1 MTIAVLGAASLSA
14 WASPTFN
21 AGSAK
26 VTTAEPKA
34 ANASSAE
41 PEASS
46 DEVSSDYATRGES
59 AGPKRADGTP
69 MAPEEIEQLEQLKQT
84 DREVRQHEMAHQT
97 VGGAY
102 AGGASYDYEVGPDG
116 QRYAVAGEVSI
127 NYGPVPNDPKAT
139 IEKMQ
144 TVIAAALAPAD
155 PSPKDYQVAAQ
166 ARQYLLEAKL
176 EAAMQTSEMAQ
187 ARASAEGKSPTSDAM
202 TDSALNPSNAP
213 SAA

>member
-21 AGSAK
+21 AGAATLTPSSTSNANDHPANTK
-26 VTTAEPKA
+26 QDAADQASRRDETGVAPKA
-34 ANASSAE
+34 A
-41 PEASS
+41 
-46 DEVSSDYATRGES
+46 
-59 AGPKRADGTP
+59 DGTAL
-69 MAPEEIEQLEQLKQT
+69 APEQIEQLEQLKQT
-84 DREVRQHEMAHQT
+84 DRAVRQHEMAHQT

-127 NYGPVPNDPKAT
+127 DYGPVPNDPKAT

-176 EAAMQTSEMAQ
+176 EAGMQASEMDQ
-187 ARASAEGKSPTSDAM
+187 ARAGAAGNARADESTPGNAPDPTSD
-202 TDSALNPSNAP
+202 TP

>member
-34 ANASSAE
+34 ANESSAE
-41 PEASS
+41 PKASS
-46 DEVSSDYATRGES
+46 DDATRGES

-69 MAPEEIEQLEQLKQT
+69 LAPEEVELLEQLKQT
-84 DREVRQHEMAHQT
+84 DRAVRQHEMAHQT
-97 VGGAY
+97 IGGAY
-102 AGGASYDYEVGPDG
+102 AGGASYDYEIGPDG

-127 NYGPVPNDPKAT
+127 DYGPVPNDPKAT

-176 EAAMQTSEMAQ
+176 EAAMQTSEMVQ
-187 ARASAEGKSPTSDAM
+187 ARAGAEDAIPSNDA
-202 TDSALNPSNAP
+202 TADSAATAAPNTP

>member
-34 ANASSAE
+34 INASSAE
-41 PEASS
+41 SAASSDEASS
-46 DEVSSDYATRGES
+46 DNATRGES

-84 DREVRQHEMAHQT
+84 DRAVRQHEMAHQT

-102 AGGASYDYEVGPDG
+102 AGGASYDYEIGPDG
-116 QRYAVAGEVSI
+116 RRYAVAGEVSI
-127 NYGPVPNDPKAT
+127 DYGPVPNDPKAT

-176 EAAMQTSEMAQ
+176 EAGMQSSEMAQ
-187 ARASAEGKSPTSDAM
+187 ARAGAEGNDRADAPTTNPG
-202 TDSALNPSNAP
+202 TDTR

>member
-21 AGSAK
+21 AGAATHTPS
-26 VTTAEPKA
+26 TNNTATDPGSSPTGDTDDQASPRDEVGVAPKA
-34 ANASSAE
+34 
-41 PEASS
+41 
-46 DEVSSDYATRGES
+46 
-59 AGPKRADGTP
+59 ADGTP
-69 MAPEEIEQLEQLKQT
+69 MAPEQIEQLEQLKQT
-84 DREVRQHEMAHQT
+84 DRAVRQHEMAHQT

-127 NYGPVPNDPKAT
+127 DYGPVPNDPKAT

-144 TVIAAALAPAD
+144 TVIAAAMAPAD

-176 EAAMQTSEMAQ
+176 EAGMQTIEMDK
-187 ARASAEGKSPTSDAM
+187 ARAGAESDNRADESTPANVPTPISD
-202 TDSALNPSNAP
+202 TP

>member
-21 AGSAK
+21 AGAATLTPSSTSGANANPAK
-26 VTTAEPKA
+26 QDATDQASSRDEAGVAPKA
-34 ANASSAE
+34 
-41 PEASS
+41 
-46 DEVSSDYATRGES
+46 
-59 AGPKRADGTP
+59 ADGTP
-69 MAPEEIEQLEQLKQT
+69 LSPEQIEQLEQLKQT
-84 DREVRQHEMAHQT
+84 DRAVRQHEMAHQT

-127 NYGPVPNDPKAT
+127 DYGPVPNDPKAT

-144 TVIAAALAPAD
+144 TVIAAALAPSD
-155 PSPKDYQVAAQ
+155 PSPRDYQVAAQ

-176 EAAMQTSEMAQ
+176 EAGMQTSEMDQ
-187 ARASAEGKSPTSDAM
+187 ARAGAEGNARADKPTPASAPPPISD
-202 TDSALNPSNAP
+202 TP